1 MGEHRRPGVSPF
13 GGRRLALTAVLG
25 LLLIVGVGTAVV
37 LAVPSLRDR
46 AAAVFGKSVIAT
58 ADVVPPTLQLGPL
71 APGAPTPTPGG
82 LAGTLDKL
90 ASVPQMGTLAG
101 IVMDPA
107 TGRTLWS
114 RTPTTALTPGSTGK
128 VLTAAAALLTLDPTS
143 QLTTQVVAGPTPDS
157 VVVVGGGDPTLSSL
171 PAGQD
176 SVYRGAAKLDALVKE
191 VRTQHPGPIRS
202 VTVDLSRFTG
212 PVQAPGWETGDIK
225 GGYFSPI
232 EPLML
237 DGGRQDKPDELDPPR
252 TATPGLDAGKQ
263 VAKLLGADQGSVK
276 VQTAPA
282 GAQVLGSVS
291 SPPITDLVQ
300 NALRISDNVLAEAL
314 ARQVAVAKGGDPS
327 FSGAVRA
334 VLGTLSAADLDVGD
348 TKMVDGSGLSTQ
360 DEVSAKLLGQI
371 MAAASAPA
379 SPAIQ
384 AGLNQTDLNQAARSD
399 GSRSAQ
405 AGAESSSTA
414 ADRAARLRPLL
425 GGLPVAGGDGTLDDR
440 FIKGDSLP
448 GRGYVRAKTGTLTGV
463 SSLAGTVVD
472 TDGRLLVFAWLSNGT
487 SPADSRPR
495 LDALAAA
502 LRGCGCR

>member
-1 MGEHRRPGVSPF
+1 V
-13 GGRRLALTAVLG
+13 AV
-25 LLLIVGVGTAVV
+25 IS

-46 AAAVFGKSVIAT
+46 VGRSVQSMLGTSAISSIEAT
-58 ADVVPPTLQLGPL
+58 PPTLQLGPL
-71 APGAPTPTPGG
+71 PADAPTPTTGG
-82 LAGTLDKL
+82 LASALDKL
-90 ASVPQMGTLAG
+90 ADVPQLGTLSG
-101 IVMDPA
+101 VVVDPV

-114 RTPTTALTPGSTGK
+114 HTPTKALTPGSTGK
-128 VLTAAAALLTLDPTS
+128 LLTAAAALLTLDPS
-143 QLTTQVVAGPTPDS
+143 SRLTTTVVAGSTPDS
-157 VVVVGGGDPTLSSL
+157 VIVVGGGDPTLSVL
-171 PAGQD
+171 PDGQD
-176 SVYRGAAKLDALVKE
+176 SVYRGAAKLDTLVRAVKA
-191 VRTQHPGPIRS
+191 QHPGPIRTVS
-202 VTVDLSRFTG
+202 VDLSRWTG
-212 PVQAPGWETGDIK
+212 PTQAPGWETADIK
-225 GGYFSPI
+225 GGYFTPI

-252 TATPGLDAGKQ
+252 SATPGIDAGKQ
-263 VAKLLGADQGSVK
+263 VAKLLGADPKEVK

-334 VLGTLSAADLDVGD
+334 VLGALTSAALDVGD
-348 TKMVDGSGLSTQ
+348 TRIVDGSGLSTQ

-371 MAAASAPA
+371 MTAASAPTGP
-379 SPAIQ
+379 STSQ
-384 AGLNQTDLNQAARSD
+384 AGLNQTDLNQTARND
-399 GSRSAQ
+399 VSRTAQ
-405 AGAESSSTA
+405 ATESTGSA
-414 ADRAARLRPLL
+414 ADTDRAARLRPLL

-440 FIKGDSLP
+440 FIDGPSKQ

-472 TDGRLLVFAWLSNGT
+472 QDGRLLVFAWLSNGT